1 MPSLGERLCKKR
13 ESLGLTRAQAARIA
27 GLENQQTLYKI
38 EKGLRKVQID
48 ELIALSK
55 AYAFDV
61 NLFLLSDQPTQNANI
76 FWRAEKKPSKPV
88 KKKFELKLKMF
99 LDRFI
104 HLQKIL
110 GKEKIGTKLSNITLQ
125 LSSLDDAAE
134 TGEQYSKMLNLGD
147 RPALVFKEI
156 LEEEYN
162 LPIFFFDM
170 PDRTS
175 AISII
180 TSEYAAI
187 CVNKREVAWRR
198 NFDIAHELFHILY
211 KQFPPKNCGGLNKD
225 IQEIFANVFASAFLL
240 PRVSIEK
247 EIKRRKGK
255 TRLSIIDLVVMA
267 CDYDVSLDAL
277 LWRLVNLGYLK
288 RDKAEAIMEC
298 DALKQYYKN
307 IRRPGLEKIPYI
319 SKKYVCLVFDAFR
332 RGLIS
337 EMRAAE
343 YLNVTVNKIN
353 KIFADIGLMWKDDSD
368 FEITM

>member
-1 MPSLGERLCKKR
+1 MTNLGERLRKKR
-13 ESLGLTRAQAARIA
+13 ESLGLTRAEAAQIA
-27 GLENQQTLYKI
+27 GFENQQILYKI
-38 EKGLRKVQID
+38 EKGLRKIQID

-61 NLFLLSDQPTQNANI
+61 NLFLLSEQPAQNANI
-76 FWRAEKKPSKPV
+76 FWRAEEKPPKPV
-88 KKKFELKLKMF
+88 KKKFELQLKMF

-110 GKEKIGTKLSNITLQ
+110 GKEKMGTKLSNITQQ

-134 TGEQYSKMLNLGD
+134 VGEQYSKMLNLGD

-162 LPIFFFDM
+162 LPIFFLEM
-170 PDRTS
+170 PVGTS
-175 AISII
+175 AMSII
-180 TSEYAAI
+180 ASGYAAI
-187 CVNKREVAWRR
+187 CVNKNEVAWRR

-211 KQFPPKNCGGLNKD
+211 KQFPAKNCGSLNKD

-240 PRVSIEK
+240 PHASIEK
-247 EIKRRKGK
+247 EIKRRKEK
-255 TRLSIIDLVVMA
+255 TKLSIIDLVVMA

-277 LWRLVNLGYLK
+277 LWRLVNLGHLK
-288 RDKAEAIMEC
+288 RDKAEEIMRC

-307 IRRPGLEKIPYI
+307 IRKSRLEKIPYI
-319 SKKYVCLVFDAFR
+319 SKKYVCMVFDAFR

-353 KIFADIGLMWKDDSD
+353 KVFAEIGLMWKEDSD